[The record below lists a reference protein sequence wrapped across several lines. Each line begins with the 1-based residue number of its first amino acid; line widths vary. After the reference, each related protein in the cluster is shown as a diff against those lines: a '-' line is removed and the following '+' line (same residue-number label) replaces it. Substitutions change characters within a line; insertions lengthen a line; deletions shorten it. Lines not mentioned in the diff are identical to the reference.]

1 MREFAV
7 KNLSSNC
14 LFPTEAI
21 KSTKVIH
28 STTQVLSFYLSTDD
42 DRHTGGIFLNPSKSM
57 NDRDIKIQIPS
68 FGLVGKM
75 NIQDSC
81 ES

>member
-1 MREFAV
+1 M

-14 LFPTEAI
+14 LFSTEAI
-21 KSTKVIH
+21 KLTTGSH
-28 STTQVLSFYLSTDD
+28 STTQVLSFCLSTDD
-42 DRHTGGIFLNPSKSM
+42 DRHTGGIFLNPSESM

-68 FGLVGKM
+68 FGLLRKL
-75 NIQDSC
+75 NIQDPC